1 MGMTKQVQKTLLVL
15 AREAIVGTLAHA
27 AQPVYEQLK
36 REKKSPYTQE
46 LGAFVTLH
54 TQEGELRGCIGNL
67 WGVSPLYQM
76 IPDLARQAAFSDPRF
91 RPIRE
96 EELPSLVLEISILS
110 KMRVLQDWH
119 DIRLGSDGVL
129 LTYHYHRAVFLP
141 QVATEQGWDLETML
155 RQLCRKAGLP
165 DLAYTDE
172 LCRFE
177 VFQAEVF
184 DETSV

>member
-1 MGMTKQVQKTLLVL
+1 MERQVQKTLLVL
-15 AREAIVGTLAHA
+15 AREAITSTLTHA
-27 AQPVYEQLK
+27 QEPVYEQLK
-36 REKKSPYTQE
+36 HEPKIPYTHE

-54 TQEGELRGCIGNL
+54 TQQGVLRGCIGNL

-76 IPDLARQAAFSDPRF
+76 IPDLARQAAFADPRF
-91 RPIRE
+91 RPVQA
-96 EELPSLVLEISILS
+96 EELPSLVVEISLLS
-110 KMRVLQDWH
+110 KMQTLQDWH
-119 DIRLGSDGVL
+119 EIQIGRDGVL
-129 LTYHYHRAVFLP
+129 LTHNYHRSVFLP

-165 DLAYTDE
+165 DLAYTDDQ
-172 LCRFE
+172 CRFE